1 MGKRVVESQI
11 EKIIAMCDGDLHGA
25 IRALMLV
32 NEHLEGELVAM
43 HAAMATGGRSRRRA
57 NYSLH

>member
-1 MGKRVVESQI
+1 MCKRSEFQI
-11 EKIIAMCDGDLHGA
+11 EKIIAACEGDLHGA

-43 HAAMATGGRSRRRA
+43 QAAMATGGRSRRRA